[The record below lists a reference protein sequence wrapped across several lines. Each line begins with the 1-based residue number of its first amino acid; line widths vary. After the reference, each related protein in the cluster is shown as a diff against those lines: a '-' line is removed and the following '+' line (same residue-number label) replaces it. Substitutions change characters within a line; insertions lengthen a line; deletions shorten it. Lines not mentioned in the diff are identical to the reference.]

1 MDAMTFYG
9 LRPTEDPCTWVLPV
23 ETRLCSGTGFLFG
36 GAGLGSCVEALER
49 TTGRPAVWASAQFLN
64 YAPPDTNLEI
74 RIDEAV
80 RGHQVSQARAV
91 GRVNGDEILT
101 VNAALGSR
109 PSVEF
114 HGSWSEMPVAP
125 PPEECPPRELL
136 EHHRG
141 TIADSIEMRV
151 ARGRMQRDLPGPPG
165 DGRISLW
172 VRIEGLDLTQSSLLA
187 IFGDFVPMGIGQ
199 ALGERAGGNS
209 LDNTLRIAHRHPT
222 DWILADVRVHA
233 VNDGFGHGL
242 IHLWAQD
249 GVLLGTASQSTIVR
263 KWREDRR

>member
-1 MDAMTFYG
+1 MPDV
-9 LRPTEDPCTWVLPV
+9 P
-23 ETRLCSGTGFLFG
+23 
-36 GAGLGSCVEALER
+36 
-49 TTGRPAVWASAQFLN
+49 
-64 YAPPDTNLEI
+64 PPD
-74 RIDEAV
+74 A
-80 RGHQVSQARAV
+80 S
-91 GRVNGDEILT
+91 
-101 VNAALGSR
+101 
-109 PSVEF
+109 
-114 HGSWSEMPVAP
+114 
-125 PPEECPPRELL
+125 PPRELL
-136 EHHRG
+136 DHHRG
-141 TIADSIEMRV
+141 TIADSIEVRV
-151 ARGRMQRDLPGPPG
+151 ARGRMISELPGPPG
-165 DGRISLW
+165 DGRIALW

-263 KWREDRR
+263 QWREDRR

>member
-1 MDAMTFYG
+1 MDALTFYG
-9 LRPTEDPCTWVLPV
+9 LRPTEDPVVWHLPV
-23 ETRLCSGTGFLFG
+23 EVRLCSGTGFLFG

-49 TTGRPAVWASAQFLN
+49 STQRPAVWATAQFLDF
-64 YAPPDTNLEI
+64 APPGKTLEI
-74 RIDEAV
+74 TVTEAV

-91 GRVNGDEILT
+91 GRVDGDEILT
-101 VNAALGSR
+101 VNAALGR
-109 PSVEF
+109 RDVPF
-114 HGSWSEMPVAP
+114 HGSWSEMPDVP

-136 EHHRG
+136 EHHHG
-141 TIADSIEMRV
+141 TIADAIEMRI
-151 ARGRMQRDLPGPPG
+151 AKGRHPSELPGPPG
-165 DGRISLW
+165 DGRAALW
-172 VRIEGLDLTQSSLLA
+172 VRIAGLDLTQSSLLA

-209 LDNTLRIAHRHPT
+209 LDNTLRIANRHPT

>member
-1 MDAMTFYG
+1 MDALTFYG
-9 LRPTEDPCTWVLPV
+9 LRPTEDPVVWHLPV
-23 ETRLCSGTGFLFG
+23 EVRLCSGTGFLFG

-49 TTGRPAVWASAQFLN
+49 STQRPAVWATAQFLDF
-64 YAPPDTNLEI
+64 APPGKTLEI
-74 RIDEAV
+74 TVTEAV

-91 GRVNGDEILT
+91 GRVDGDEILT
-101 VNAALGSR
+101 VNAALGR
-109 PSVEF
+109 RDVPF
-114 HGSWSEMPVAP
+114 HGSWSEMPDVP

-136 EHHRG
+136 EHHHG
-141 TIADSIEMRV
+141 TIADAIEMRI
-151 ARGRMQRDLPGPPG
+151 AKGRHPSELPGPPG
-165 DGRISLW
+165 DGRAALW
-172 VRIEGLDLTQSSLLA
+172 MRIAGLDLTQSSLLA
-187 IFGDFVPMGIGQ
+187 IFCDFVPMGIGQ

-209 LDNTLRIAHRHPT
+209 LDNTLRIANRHPT

-263 KWREDRR
+263 KWREERR